1 MKPRITT
8 AAKVLRATFYAGGV
22 IATAAGLAT
31 VIAGAKSL
39 PGEEAANPVV
49 ESELRFYAA
58 FYVAYGLAV
67 LRVAPRADH
76 ATGSVRA
83 LAGALFLAGLARAW
97 AWQSVGEP
105 HRAQQGLVVAELIGP
120 PVIAAWQARVASSA

>member
-1 MKPRITT
+1 VKPRITT
-8 AAKVLRATFYAGGV
+8 AAKMLRATFYAGGV

-39 PGEEAANPVV
+39 PAEEAANPVV

-67 LRVAPRADH
+67 LRVAPKPTMRLDRCGRWLVRSFWPVSQGQRRGRARENRIEHSRDC
-76 ATGSVRA
+76 S
-83 LAGALFLAGLARAW
+83 
-97 AWQSVGEP
+97 
-105 HRAQQGLVVAELIGP
+105 
-120 PVIAAWQARVASSA
+120 